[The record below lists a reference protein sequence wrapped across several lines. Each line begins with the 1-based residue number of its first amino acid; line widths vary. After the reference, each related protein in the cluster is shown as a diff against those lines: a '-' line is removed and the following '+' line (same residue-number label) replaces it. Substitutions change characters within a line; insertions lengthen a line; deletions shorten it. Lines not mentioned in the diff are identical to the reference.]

1 LNLGNYQYQRLPQS
15 APGTP
20 ANNRRDRVHDLRPV
34 IDEGALA
41 AKSKLDQMIARWVF
55 GSLLTRF
62 RGAWIV
68 ASERERRHAI
78 DPDRVAQYD
87 RPRVALDA
95 EQNQ

>member
-68 ASERERRHAI
+68 ASERERRHASGSI
-78 DPDRVAQYD
+78 A
-87 RPRVALDA
+87 A
-95 EQNQ
+95 EPLSVSAGQCPLLVQ